1 MSHHDKQAEPAPAHG
16 QNALAARSDVST
28 EWPAGEDLRRRAQA
42 QRRHVEAQT
51 GRDPLSAGLD
61 D

>member
-1 MSHHDKQAEPAPAHG
+1 MSHHDKQAEPAPADA
-16 QNALAARSDVST
+16 QKTPAARSDVST
-28 EWPAGEDLRRRAQA
+28 ERPAGEDLRRRVQA

-51 GRDPLSAGLD
+51 GHDPLSAGLD